1 MYHRQVRPILHVCC
15 VLGTGLLA
23 GAGQGC
29 QPPPLAPPGRCLEA
43 PRSTGSVL
51 ARVGQV
57 AITDAR
63 LERRVR
69 AQGSGRHP
77 YENAKGLRE
86 LLDDEMRFE
95 LLAQAALDRG
105 LAQDPE
111 VVDTARR
118 LLARRLLQRDLGAAL
133 FENKLGEEALRA
145 YYERNRTN
153 YLQPEKRRFAH
164 IQLEPTQEGRAVAQS
179 LIDKLQNHT
188 ADSDFGGLVQ
198 RYSQDA
204 ATKQRGGDQAFHTRD
219 ELVPLYGVNF
229 ANSIFAREPSGLLP
243 QPVQSIEGWHVVRV
257 VARREALARDFAEVR
272 DQIRERLVQSE
283 RSEEFQH
290 YLDEIRETYPV
301 VVYDD
306 RLQALLRT
314 WTGKG
319 T

>member
-1 MYHRQVRPILHVCC
+1 MRLA
-15 VLGTGLLA
+15 VLSQLLWA
-23 GAGQGC
+23 CPAPPL
-29 QPPPLAPPGRCLEA
+29 PPPPRCLEA
-43 PRSTGSVL
+43 PASTGSVL

-57 AITDAR
+57 GITDLR

-69 AQGSGRHP
+69 AQGNSRRQ
-77 YENAKGLRE
+77 YEDARGLRE

-118 LLARRLLQRDLGAAL
+118 LMARRLLQRDLGAAL
-133 FENKLGEEALRA
+133 FDSRLGEEALRA

-164 IQLEPTQEGRAVAQS
+164 IELEPTREGYALAQS
-179 LIDKLQNHT
+179 LIDKLAGHGGD
-188 ADSDFGGLVQ
+188 ADFSSLVL
-198 RYSQDA
+198 RYSQDV
-204 ATKQRGGDQAFHTRD
+204 ATRSRGGDLAFHTRE
-219 ELVPLYGVNF
+219 ELIALYGVNY
-229 ANSIFAREPSGLLP
+229 ANAVFAREPGGLLP
-243 QPVQSIEGWHVVRV
+243 QPVQSTKGWHVVRV
-257 VARREALARDFAEVR
+257 VARREALARDFADVR

-290 YLDEIRETYPV
+290 YLDEIRQTYPV
-301 VVYDD
+301 AVYED

-314 WTGKG
+314 WTGKAP
-319 T
+319 